1 MEKNNIIVSLKG
13 VNKAFGDEKVV
24 KNLNLEIR
32 EGEFLTL
39 LGPSGC
45 GKTTTLRMIGGFEV
59 PDEGEIKLEGQNVED
74 KKPNERN
81 VNTVFQ
87 NYALFPHMTIADNIA
102 FGLVEKKVPKEEI
115 KERVAEMLKLVRLEG
130 MEKRKPSQ
138 LSGGQKQRVAIA
150 RALINRPKVLLLDE
164 PLGALDL
171 KLRKEMQME
180 LKNLQKQLHITFLY
194 VTHDQEEALL
204 MSDRIAVMHDGRME
218 QLGSPEEIYNQPK
231 TKFVAN
237 FIGQSN
243 LMEGYVTEVGEK
255 QNTFTFEFG
264 NAHLESPRFQLEEM
278 FYICV
283 RPENLRLSLRPVDH
297 FHIRARVT
305 EVIFAGSVN
314 RTMVRLINGQTLRAE
329 SQPDVDVFEAGS
341 DVYVWWRQDKSIFLH
356 TKEEDIYN
364 VIEGEMDDLM
374 EEKSNFG
381 IDDIL

>member
-115 KERVAEMLKLVRLEG
+115 RERVAEMLKLVRLEG

-218 QLGSPEEIYNQPK
+218 QLGTPEEIYNQPK

-264 NAHLESPRFQLEEM
+264 NAHLQSPRFQLEEM

-283 RPENLRLSLRPVDH
+283 RPENLRLSLEPVDH
-297 FHIRARVT
+297 FHIRARVM

-356 TKEEDIYN
+356 TQEEEIYN
-364 VIEGEMDDLM
+364 VIEGEMDELM